1 MKAVSQY
8 KGEAQML
15 KQLSVFLE
23 NKAGSICEVAELLR
37 KKNIDV
43 VALCIADT
51 AKFGILRMVVSD
63 PDAAVELLRG
73 QGQTVS
79 LTDVLVVGIEN
90 KPGGML
96 PALRTLNEAN
106 VGIEYM
112 YAFVGKTKG
121 AYMVLRVE
129 NPEKVAEVLKA
140 KGIVCAD
147 QSIIG

>member
-1 MKAVSQY
+1 
-8 KGEAQML
+8 ML

-23 NKAGSICEVAELLR
+23 NKAGSICEVAELLYG
-37 KKNIDV
+37 KNIDI

-63 PDAAVELLRG
+63 PDTAVALLREKG
-73 QGQTVS
+73 HTVS
-79 LTDVLVVGIEN
+79 LTDVLIVGIEN

-96 PALRTLNEAN
+96 PVLRILNEAA
-106 VGIEYM
+106 VGVEYM
-112 YAFVGKTKG
+112 YAFLGKTKG

-129 NPEKVAEVLKA
+129 NPDKVAEVLKV
-140 KGIVCAD
+140 KDIVCAD

>member
-1 MKAVSQY
+1 
-8 KGEAQML
+8 ML

-23 NKAGSICEVAELLR
+23 NKAGSVCEVAELLQ

-73 QGQTVS
+73 QGHTVS
-79 LTDVLVVGIEN
+79 LTDVLIVGIEN

-96 PALRTLNEAN
+96 PVLRVLNEAG

-112 YAFVGKTKG
+112 YAFVGKTKD
-121 AYMVLRVE
+121 AFMVLRVE
-129 NPEKVAEVLKA
+129 TPGTVADILTA
-140 KGIVCAD
+140 KGITCAD

>member
-1 MKAVSQY
+1 
-8 KGEAQML
+8 ML

-23 NKAGSICEVAELLR
+23 NKAGSICEVAELLY
-37 KKNIDV
+37 KKGIDI

-63 PDAAVELLRG
+63 PDTAVTLLRE
-73 QGQTVS
+73 QGHTVS
-79 LTDVLVVGIEN
+79 LTDVLIVGIEN

-96 PALRTLNEAN
+96 PVLRILNEAG
-106 VGIEYM
+106 VGVEYM
-112 YAFVGKTKG
+112 YAFLGKAKG

-129 NPEKVAEVLKA
+129 NPEKVAGVLKE

>member
-1 MKAVSQY
+1 
-8 KGEAQML
+8 ML

-23 NKAGSICEVAELLR
+23 NKAGSICEVAELLQ
-37 KKNIDV
+37 KKNIDI

-63 PDAAVELLRG
+63 PDTAVTLLRE
-73 QGQTVS
+73 QGHTVS
-79 LTDVLVVGIEN
+79 LTDVLIVGIEN

-96 PALRTLNEAN
+96 PVLRVLNEAG
-106 VGIEYM
+106 VGVEYM
-112 YAFVGKTKG
+112 YAFLGKAKG

-129 NPEKVAEVLKA
+129 SPDKVAEVLTA

>member
-1 MKAVSQY
+1 
-8 KGEAQML
+8 ML

-23 NKAGSICEVAELLR
+23 NKAGSICEVAELLQ
-37 KKNIDV
+37 KKNIDI

-63 PDAAVELLRG
+63 PDTAVTLLRE
-73 QGQTVS
+73 QGHTVS
-79 LTDVLVVGIEN
+79 LTDVLIVGIEN

-96 PALRTLNEAN
+96 PVLRVLNEAG

-112 YAFVGKTKG
+112 YAFLGKAKG

-129 NPEKVAEVLKA
+129 SPEKVAGVLTE
-140 KGIVCAD
+140 KGITCAD

>member
-1 MKAVSQY
+1 
-8 KGEAQML
+8 ML

-23 NKAGSICEVAELLR
+23 NKAGSICEVAELLH
-37 KKNIDV
+37 KKDIDI

-63 PDAAVELLRG
+63 PDTAVALLRE
-73 QGQTVS
+73 QGHTVS
-79 LTDVLVVGIEN
+79 LTDVLIVGIEN

-96 PALRTLNEAN
+96 PVLRVLNEAG

-112 YAFVGKTKG
+112 YAFLGKTKG
-121 AYMVLRVE
+121 AYMVLRVD
-129 NPEKVAEVLKA
+129 NPDKVAGVLEEKN
-140 KGIVCAD
+140 ILCAD

>member
-1 MKAVSQY
+1 
-8 KGEAQML
+8 ML

-23 NKAGSICEVAELLR
+23 NKAGSICEVAELLHQ
-37 KKNIDV
+37 KDIDI

-63 PDAAVELLRG
+63 PGTAVALLRE
-73 QGQTVS
+73 QGHTVS
-79 LTDVLVVGIEN
+79 LTDVLIVGIEN

-96 PALRTLNEAN
+96 PVLRILNEAG
-106 VGIEYM
+106 VGVEYM
-112 YAFVGKTKG
+112 YAFLGKTKG

-129 NPEKVAEVLKA
+129 NPDKVAELLKA
-140 KGIVCAD
+140 KGITCAD

>member
-1 MKAVSQY
+1 
-8 KGEAQML
+8 ML

-23 NKAGSICEVAELLR
+23 NKAGSICEVAELLY
-37 KKNIDV
+37 KKDIDI

-63 PDAAVELLRG
+63 PDTAVTLLRE
-73 QGQTVS
+73 QGHTVS
-79 LTDVLVVGIEN
+79 LTDVLIVGIEN

-96 PALRTLNEAN
+96 PVLRILNEAG
-106 VGIEYM
+106 VGVEYM
-112 YAFVGKTKG
+112 YAFLGKTKG

-129 NPEKVAEVLKA
+129 NPGKVAEVLTA
-140 KGIVCAD
+140 KGITCAD

>member
-1 MKAVSQY
+1 
-8 KGEAQML
+8 ML

-23 NKAGSICEVAELLR
+23 NKAGSICEVAELLQ
-37 KKNIDV
+37 KKNIDI

-63 PDAAVELLRG
+63 PDTLVTLLRE
-73 QGQTVS
+73 QGHTVS
-79 LTDVLVVGIEN
+79 LTDVLIVGIEN

-96 PALRTLNEAN
+96 PVLRVLNEAG
-106 VGIEYM
+106 VGVEYM
-112 YAFVGKTKG
+112 YAFLGKAKG

-129 NPEKVAEVLKA
+129 YPDKVSEVLTA

>member
-1 MKAVSQY
+1 
-8 KGEAQML
+8 ML

-23 NKAGSICEVAELLR
+23 NKAGSICEVAELLQ
-37 KKNIDV
+37 KKNIDI

-63 PDAAVELLRG
+63 PDTAVTLLRE
-73 QGQTVS
+73 QGHTVS
-79 LTDVLVVGIEN
+79 LTDVLIVGIEN

-96 PALRTLNEAN
+96 PVLRVLNEAG
-106 VGIEYM
+106 VGVEYM
-112 YAFVGKTKG
+112 YAFLGKAKG

-129 NPEKVAEVLKA
+129 YPDKVSEVLTA

>member
-1 MKAVSQY
+1 
-8 KGEAQML
+8 ML

-23 NKAGSICEVAELLR
+23 NKAGSVCEVAELLQ

-73 QGQTVS
+73 QGHTVS
-79 LTDVLVVGIEN
+79 LTDVLIVGIEN

-96 PALRTLNEAN
+96 PVLRVLNEAG

-112 YAFVGKTKG
+112 YAFVGKTKD
-121 AYMVLRVE
+121 AFMVLRVE
-129 NPEKVAEVLKA
+129 NPGTVADILTA
-140 KGIVCAD
+140 KGITCAD